1 MKFYSSTCIYF
12 HLNKARANIIPEE
25 ELIAS
30 LKARESDAFEYL
42 YDNYSHELFGI
53 AKKILNSQELAE
65 DVLQDTFVKI
75 WNSFA
80 TYDATKGRLF
90 TWMLNVA
97 RNTALDKLKSKHVK
111 HQTQSVEQN
120 AKAINALESPR
131 QNIDHIGLK
140 QSLSALKPEYKN
152 IIELAYY
159 NGLTQ
164 DEISKELGI
173 PLGTV
178 KTKMRAALMELRKVF
193 N

>member
-1 MKFYSSTCIYF
+1 M
-12 HLNKARANIIPEE
+12 NKARVHIMPEE
-25 ELIAS
+25 ELVAA
-30 LKARESDAFEYL
+30 LRARNSHAFEYL

-75 WNSFA
+75 WNSFSS
-80 TYDATKGRLF
+80 YDPTKGRLF
-90 TWMLNVA
+90 TWMLNIV
-97 RNTALDKLKSKHVK
+97 RNTAIDKLKSKHVK
-111 HQTQSVEQN
+111 HQIQNVEQN
-120 AKAINALESPR
+120 SKAVLSLEGSR
-131 QNIDHIGLK
+131 QNVDHIGLK
-140 QSLSALKPEYKN
+140 QNLNFLKPEYKN

-159 NGLTQ
+159 SGLTQ
-164 DEISKELGI
+164 DEISKELGM